1 MLSDAGLLMAYGH
14 AIAAFLELYAAFW
27 AFSIWRRLSV
37 RLYRNQAFGIG
48 IVAASFAL
56 LDLDQFTPVVTG
68 AEAGGSESPFSTSF
82 FLILF
87 LVFVVL
93 FYWIDASILA
103 ARRADPLLR
112 DTLYWRRLRFVFWVI
127 LVGSAV
133 VSILL
138 QMQFLFLIV
147 LFIVPISGAVF
158 LPIAASRSGDASLR
172 RQLKWFGAF
181 VLLLLVVS
189 ILAGSSGQGANVYI
203 VAATLGGIYAADYC
217 LYKSA
222 KSLVPLNRLSLSD

>member
-1 MLSDAGLLMAYGH
+1 MLSDAGLLLASGH
-14 AIAAFLELYAAFW
+14 GVAAILELYAVFW
-27 AFSIWRRLSV
+27 ALSIWRRLSV

-56 LDLDQFTPVVTG
+56 LDLAQFTPVVTG
-68 AEAGGSESPFSTSF
+68 GEQVGGEVVGFT
-82 FLILF
+82 IIF
-87 LVFVVL
+87 LVLVVL

-112 DTLYWRRLRFVFWVI
+112 DTLYWRRLRFVFWVV
-127 LVGSAV
+127 LAV
-133 VSILL
+133 LTVASILG
-138 QMQFLFLIV
+138 QVEFLSFFIIM
-147 LFIVPISGAVF
+147 LFIIIPISGAVF
-158 LPIAASRSGDASLR
+158 LPIAARRSGDASLR

-189 ILAGSSGQGANVYI
+189 ILAAPSGQGANVYG
-203 VAATLGGIYAADYC
+203 VAAMLGGIYSADYC

>member
-1 MLSDAGLLMAYGH
+1 MLSDARLLMAYGH

-27 AFSIWRRLSV
+27 AFSIWRRLPV

-48 IVAASFAL
+48 TVAASFAL

-68 AEAGGSESPFSTSF
+68 SEAGPSEF
-82 FLILF
+82 FPILV

-112 DTLYWRRLRFVFWVI
+112 DTLYWRRLRFVFWAI
-127 LVGSAV
+127 LAV
-133 VSILL
+133 AIAFSIIGAIPEV
-138 QMQFLFLIV
+138 QFLVLTALI
-147 LFIVPISGAVF
+147 IVPISGAVF
-158 LPIAASRSGDASLR
+158 LPIAARRSGDASLR

-181 VLLLLVVS
+181 VLLLLAIS

-222 KSLVPLNRLSLSD
+222 KSLAPLNRLSQSLDS